1 MRINSQKNIQAD
13 SNTFQR
19 NWLGQRLIKTLTCGF
34 VRYLT
39 RGCTLYSPRSAEKNR
54 PTSVR
59 AWGTVVLMLAIN
71 VISVQSAGALQKES
85 LIQWKIYALN
95 KLGSWDEF
103 SCLNYLY
110 VKESNWNPKAKNGS
124 HYGIPQGR
132 SKYLSTVG
140 AYKQIDWGIKYIDN
154 RYNGDAC
161 LAMKHFNDKG
171 WH

>member
-1 MRINSQKNIQAD
+1 MTRH
-13 SNTFQR
+13 
-19 NWLGQRLIKTLTCGF
+19 LTCTF
-34 VRYLT
+34 NSKLDT
-39 RGCTLYSPRSAEKNR
+39 CDTLSTPRSAEKNR

-71 VISVQSAGALQKES
+71 LISVQSAGALQKEA
-85 LIQWKIYALN
+85 LLQWKIYALE
-95 KLGSWDEF
+95 KIGSWDEF

-110 VKESNWNPKAKNGS
+110 LKESNWNPKAKNGS
-124 HYGIPQGR
+124 HYGIPQGK

-161 LAMKHFNDKG
+161 LAMKHFDTKG

>member
-1 MRINSQKNIQAD
+1 MD
-13 SNTFQR
+13 NTTR
-19 NWLGQRLIKTLTCGF
+19 GLTCGF
-34 VRYLT
+34 AYRFDTYA
-39 RGCTLYSPRSAEKNR
+39 TLSSPRSAEKNR

-59 AWGTVVLMLAIN
+59 AWGTGLLMLAIN
-71 VISVQSAGALQKES
+71 LMPIQSAGALQKES
-85 LIQWKIYALN
+85 LIQWKIYALD

-140 AYKQIDWGIKYIDN
+140 AYKQIDWGIKYIQH

>member
-1 MRINSQKNIQAD
+1 MTRH
-13 SNTFQR
+13 
-19 NWLGQRLIKTLTCGF
+19 LTCTF
-34 VRYLT
+34 RSKLDT
-39 RGCTLYSPRSAEKNR
+39 TATLSSPRSAEKNR

-71 VISVQSAGALQKES
+71 IASVQSAGALQKES
-85 LIQWKIYALN
+85 LLQWKIYAFE
-95 KLGSWDEF
+95 KLGNWDEF

-161 LAMKHFNDKG
+161 LAMKHFDTKG

>member
-1 MRINSQKNIQAD
+1 MTRH
-13 SNTFQR
+13 
-19 NWLGQRLIKTLTCGF
+19 LTCTF
-34 VRYLT
+34 RSKLDT
-39 RGCTLYSPRSAEKNR
+39 TATLSSPRSAEKNR

-71 VISVQSAGALQKES
+71 IASVQSAGALQKES
-85 LIQWKIYALN
+85 LLQWKIYALE
-95 KLGSWDEF
+95 KLGNWDEF

-110 VKESNWNPKAKNGS
+110 LKESNWNPRAKNGS

-161 LAMKHFNDKG
+161 LAMKHFNTKG

>member
-1 MRINSQKNIQAD
+1 MTRH
-13 SNTFQR
+13 
-19 NWLGQRLIKTLTCGF
+19 LTCTF
-34 VRYLT
+34 RSKLDT
-39 RGCTLYSPRSAEKNR
+39 TATLSSPRSAEKNR

-71 VISVQSAGALQKES
+71 LISVQSAGALQKES
-85 LIQWKIYALN
+85 LLQWKIYALE
-95 KLGSWDEF
+95 KLGNWDEF

-161 LAMKHFNDKG
+161 LAMKHFNTKG

>member
-19 NWLGQRLIKTLTCGF
+19 NWLGQRLIKVLTCGF
-34 VRYLT
+34 VNLLDKPA
-39 RGCTLYSPRSAEKNR
+39 TLATPPSAER
-54 PTSVR
+54 HRRTSVR
-59 AWGTVVLMLAIN
+59 AWGTGVLMLAIN
-71 VISVQSAGALQKES
+71 LLPIQSAGALQKES
-85 LIQWKIYALN
+85 LLQWKMYAFE
-95 KLGSWDEF
+95 KLGSWSEF

-110 VKESNWNPKAKNGS
+110 TRESNWNPRARNGS
-124 HYGIPQGR
+124 HIGIPQGR
-132 SKYLSTVG
+132 SKWLATVG
-140 AYKQIDWGIKYIDN
+140 AYKQIDWGIKYINN

>member
-1 MRINSQKNIQAD
+1 MTRH
-13 SNTFQR
+13 
-19 NWLGQRLIKTLTCGF
+19 LTCGF
-34 VRYLT
+34 RFKLDT
-39 RGCTLYSPRSAEKNR
+39 TATLSSPRSAEKNR

-71 VISVQSAGALQKES
+71 LVSISSADALNRKES
-85 LIQWKIYALN
+85 LLQWKMYAYK
-95 KLGSWDEF
+95 KLGNWAEF

-132 SKYLSTVG
+132 SRYLSTVG
-140 AYKQIDWGIKYIDN
+140 AYKQIDWGLKYIDS
-154 RYNGDAC
+154 RYDGDAC
-161 LAMKHFNDKG
+161 LAMKHFESKG